1 MTSVTVDDKQIL
13 DTIRLTKIL
22 ADGIRRTDLNRIIPN
37 VDNPEEVMRLISA
50 SDAWKDGTDRFL
62 SATSFGFE
70 NEDIISPDEIKRYLK
85 TYLFPRLIDIGQMRK
100 LAYHRIKGYEFNST
114 ITVDEAIYDCGLAPS
129 KIALATKILTT
140 LGNKID
146 TGPSS
151 SEIMSY
157 PKNNCIIPEA
167 VMALLGYTDSSL
179 KYKKPNLS
187 MKLKGNVYPDTS
199 KLALGNAVK
208 NTKASNNP
216 DKIPLIYY
224 KSLGDKL
231 IAFFYLLFCLSTRVE
246 LICLFTCDIFVA
258 LYCILFE
265 KPFVYDENEKEYK
278 ITGVFHWQPIE
289 ANWNN
294 LVTNEKS
301 TLLRD
306 YDELIGLLNV
316 AKISQEFMISGID
329 TPIQNDGGT
338 AFFFDFL
345 LDQFNQA
352 KEYVAGFNDFTRDG
366 YNRLKGWKPMK
377 IISLNRDGVYV
388 LVRSKRRVCVAKAF
402 EQGGSVYDLYQHFVS
417 KKGGMIP
424 GGIEAAARKRE
435 SRIER
440 KRIERERVAREA
452 AERERER
459 EAAEM
464 VAREA
469 AERGEVVIVAE
480 DPQWLAE
487 MLLEGDTLVD
497 QDINQIRE
505 DLNPL
510 NVTGKGVT
518 ELIDVVNNLF
528 IRVDMIFDI
537 IRRQIP
543 EFVISQLFENEMIT
557 ADETSIDLPNI
568 NGFTYNY
575 GSIFDEVTYYLYV
588 DPDYTDDHLFYTIK
602 FIIKERLDNP
612 DIIKKMDDIRITESV
627 DITQDKT
634 PTKVD
639 INAPFVSPAVT
650 TPIRLPVEKN
660 ISPVGFS
667 FTPPSTTEGSPQMG
681 PSTPPDRGQVSP
693 GSQTQK
699 PPFKEGGRSSKKRKY
714 KKNRKTQRRSTKKS
728 RSKKVKR
735 TRNNKKSKRR

>member
-1 MTSVTVDDKQIL
+1 MTSVTVDGRQIL
-13 DTIRLTKIL
+13 DTIRLTEIL
-22 ADGIRRTDLNRIIPN
+22 ADGIRRTELNKIIKN

-50 SDAWKDGTDRFL
+50 SDAWKDGTERFL

-70 NEDIISPDEIKRYLK
+70 NGNIISPDDIKGHLK
-85 TYLFPRLIDIGQMRK
+85 TYLFPGLIHIGQMRK

-114 ITVDEAIYDCGLAPS
+114 ITVDVAIYDCGLAPS

-157 PKNNCIIPEA
+157 PTTNCIIPEA

-179 KYKKPNLS
+179 TYKKPNLS

-306 YDELIGLLNV
+306 YDELIGLLNA
-316 AKISQEFMISGID
+316 AKISQEFMISGIEN
-329 TPIQNDGGT
+329 PIQNDGT
-338 AFFFDFL
+338 TVLFFDFL
-345 LDQFNQA
+345 LGQFNNA
-352 KEYVAGFNDFTRDG
+352 KEYVARFNDFTRDG
-366 YNRLKGWKPMK
+366 YNLLKGWKPMK
-377 IISLNRDGVYV
+377 IISLNRDGVYE
-388 LVRSKRRVCVAKAF
+388 LVRSKRRICVAKAF
-402 EQGGSVYDLYQHFVS
+402 EYRGSVYDLYQNFVS

-440 KRIERERVAREA
+440 ERIERERIEREEREA
-452 AERERER
+452 AERAEIEERKRVER
-459 EAAEM
+459 
-464 VAREA
+464 
-469 AERGEVVIVAE
+469 ERGEVGIVAG
-480 DPQWLAE
+480 DPHWLTE
-487 MLLEGDTLVD
+487 RLSKGDTLD

-505 DLNPL
+505 NLNPL
-510 NVTGKGVT
+510 NVTGEGVT
-518 ELIDVVNNLF
+518 ELSDVVNNLF

-537 IRRQIP
+537 IRGQIQG
-543 EFVISQLFENEMIT
+543 FDISQLFENEMIT

-568 NGFTYNY
+568 DGLTYNY

-588 DPDYTDDHLFYTIK
+588 EPDYTDDHLFYTIK

-634 PTKVD
+634 PIKATREE
-639 INAPFVSPAVT
+639 PFVSPAEM
-650 TPIRLPVEKN
+650 TPKRLPVEKN

-667 FTPPSTTEGSPQMG
+667 LSPPSTT
-681 PSTPPDRGQVSP
+681 STTAVGEQVSP

-735 TRNNKKSKRR
+735 TRNNKNSKRR